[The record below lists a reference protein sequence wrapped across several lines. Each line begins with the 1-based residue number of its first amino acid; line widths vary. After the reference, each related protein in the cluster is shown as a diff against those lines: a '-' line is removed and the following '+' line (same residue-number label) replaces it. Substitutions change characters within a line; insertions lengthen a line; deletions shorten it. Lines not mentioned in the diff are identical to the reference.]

1 MALVKMHHDNPVATA
16 GPTTADVPEEAVAE
30 WQKHGWYLKPEEQ
43 PKPKVKKAKAK
54 PAEEAP
60 EEASVPEE

>member
-1 MALVKMHHDNPVATA
+1 MALVKMRHNDPVATA
-16 GPTTADVPEEAVAE
+16 GPTTADVPEEAVE
-30 WQKHGWYLKPEEQ
+30 RWKELGWYLDPEFQ
-43 PKPKVKKAKAK
+43 PKPKAKKAKAK

>member
-1 MALVKMHHDNPVATA
+1 MALVKMHHDDPIATA

-43 PKPKVKKAKAK
+43 PKPKPAKKAKVK
-54 PAEEAP
+54 PEPETEE
-60 EEASVPEE
+60 

>member
-1 MALVKMHHDNPVATA
+1 MALVRMHHDDPVATA

-43 PKPKVKKAKAK
+43 PKPKPKKAKAK
-54 PAEEAP
+54 AEEP
-60 EEASVPEE
+60 EAE